1 MSTALKGEEG
11 IQIEAYSFTKK
22 KSMTYSLE
30 KELCS
35 STA

>member
-22 KSMTYSLE
+22 KEYDIQFG
-30 KELCS
+30 KG
-35 STA
+35 AV